1 MLNSF
6 QQQPVKKIPPI
17 FVLLL
22 GLIACSCST
31 RETTRESGSNVPSR
45 AVSAPTSDIS
55 STTPIRKG
63 DQIQMSV
70 WGYPEFTTNATVK
83 ETGTIVIP
91 LIGEVLVAGLT
102 RDQFSDMLRQRL
114 SEYVK
119 GEVKL
124 TINIVST
131 AEQKI
136 SVFGAVSRLGSAP
149 ATGEISLLDLLIG
162 AGGITDDSDL
172 EHIKIW
178 RAADN
183 SQAIEVNLNSYLDS
197 GNIRGIPI
205 LHAGDMV
212 FVPKRENVV
221 REVTGFM
228 QDLWYLFGF
237 FSLLR

>member
-6 QQQPVKKIPPI
+6 QQPLVKKIPTI
-17 FVLLL
+17 SVLLL
-22 GLIACSCST
+22 GFLACSCST
-31 RETTRESGSNVPSR
+31 RETTRESGANVPNQ
-45 AVSAPTSDIS
+45 AVSATMSEVA

-91 LIGEVLVAGLT
+91 LIGEVLVSGLT

-136 SVFGAVSRLGSAP
+136 SVFGAVNRLGTASM
-149 ATGEISLLDLLIG
+149 TGEVSLLDLLIG
-162 AGGITDDSDL
+162 AGGFTEDSDL

-183 SQAIEVNLNSYLDS
+183 REPIEVNLNSYLDN

-205 LHAGDMV
+205 LHPGDTV
-212 FVPKRENVV
+212 FVPKRDNVV
-221 REVTGFM
+221 RDVTGFM
-228 QDLWYLFGF
+228 QDLFYLFGF
-237 FSLLR
+237 FTLLR

>member
-6 QQQPVKKIPPI
+6 QQQPVKKIPTI

-31 RETTRESGSNVPSR
+31 RETTRESGSNVPGR
-45 AVSAPTSDIS
+45 AVSAPMSEVS
-55 STTPIRKG
+55 STTPIKKG
-63 DQIQMSV
+63 DQISMSV
-70 WGYPEFTTNATVK
+70 WGYPEFTTNTTVK

-91 LIGEVLVAGLT
+91 LVGEVVVAGLT
-102 RDQFSDMLRQRL
+102 RDQFSEMLRQRL

-119 GEVKL
+119 GEVRL

-131 AEQKI
+131 VEQKI
-136 SVFGAVSRLGSAP
+136 SVFGAVNRLGSSSM
-149 ATGEISLLDLLIG
+149 TGEVSLLDLLIG
-162 AGGITDDSDL
+162 AGGLTDDSDL

-197 GNIRGIPI
+197 GNIRGVPI
-205 LHAGDMV
+205 LHPGDTV
-212 FVPKRENVV
+212 YVPKKENVV
-221 REVTGFM
+221 RDVTGFM
-228 QDLWYLFGF
+228 QDLFYLFGF
-237 FSLLR
+237 FTLLR

>member
-6 QQQPVKKIPPI
+6 QQPPVKKLPTIL
-17 FVLLL
+17 VLLL
-22 GLIACSCST
+22 GLIASSCST
-31 RETTRESGSNVPSR
+31 REATRESGPNVPNQ
-45 AVSAPTSDIS
+45 AVSATMSEVA

-136 SVFGAVSRLGSAP
+136 SVFGAVNRLGSTSM
-149 ATGEISLLDLLIG
+149 TGEVSLLDLLIG
-162 AGGITDDSDL
+162 AGGFTDDSDL

-183 SQAIEVNLNSYLDS
+183 KEPIEVNLNSYLDS
-197 GNIRGIPI
+197 GNIREIPI
-205 LHAGDMV
+205 LHPGDTV
-212 FVPKRENVV
+212 FVPKRDNVV
-221 REVTGFM
+221 RDVTGFM
-228 QDLWYLFGF
+228 QDLFYLFGF
-237 FSLLR
+237 FTLLR

>member
-31 RETTRESGSNVPSR
+31 RETTRESGSNVSSR
-45 AVSAPTSDIS
+45 AVSVPTSEVS
-55 STTPIRKG
+55 SSPIRKG

-70 WGYPEFTTNATVK
+70 WGYPEFTTNTTVK

-91 LIGEVLVAGLT
+91 LVGEVLVAGLT
-102 RDQFSDMLRQRL
+102 KDQFSDMLRQRL

-119 GEVKL
+119 GEVRL

-136 SVFGAVSRLGSAP
+136 SVFGAVTKPGSSP
-149 ATGEISLLDLLIG
+149 VTGEVSLLDLLIS
-162 AGGITDDSDL
+162 AGGFTDNSDL

-178 RAADN
+178 HAAEN
-183 SQAIEVNLNSYLDS
+183 SQANEVNLSSYLDS

-205 LHAGDMV
+205 LHPGDTI
-212 FVPKRENVV
+212 FVPKKENVV

-228 QDLWYLFGF
+228 QDLFYLFGF
-237 FSLLR
+237 FTLLR

>member
-1 MLNSF
+1 MLNYF
-6 QQQPVKKIPPI
+6 QQPLVEKIPTI
-17 FVLLL
+17 LVLLL
-22 GLIACSCST
+22 GLVACSCST
-31 RETTRESGSNVPSR
+31 RETTRESGSNVSSR
-45 AVSAPTSDIS
+45 AVSVPTSEVS
-55 STTPIRKG
+55 SSPIRKG
-63 DQIQMSV
+63 DQINMSV
-70 WGYPEFTTNATVK
+70 WGYPEFTTNTTVK

-91 LIGEVLVAGLT
+91 LVGEVVVAGLT
-102 RDQFSDMLRQRL
+102 KDQFSEMLRQRL

-119 GEVKL
+119 GEVRL

-136 SVFGAVSRLGSAP
+136 SVFGAVNKLGSSSM
-149 ATGEISLLDLLIG
+149 TGEVSLLDLLIG
-162 AGGITDDSDL
+162 AGGFTDDSDL

-205 LHAGDMV
+205 LHPGDTV

-221 REVTGFM
+221 RDVTGFM
-228 QDLWYLFGF
+228 QDLFYLFGF
-237 FSLLR
+237 FTLLR